1 MYLFSDKYLTMI
13 DTLEIIRNIKRI
25 YASDQIVETIVN
37 LEKVLDDVNMYAYK
51 NWALGEIVDG
61 PHVTKYDTSATFMW
75 EKQEMPDPEAGK
87 RILNIGGKVRY
98 KKDVKLTPRKIES
111 YADYRPGTKKAKLDE
126 IPVWLVEITIPN
138 QVIEDFNAES
148 QVTKTVS
155 GASIDQAPKDASE
168 L

>member
-1 MYLFSDKYLTMI
+1 MYLFSDRYLTMI

-155 GASIDQAPKDASE
+155 GASIDKAPKDASE

>member
-1 MYLFSDKYLTMI
+1 MI

-25 YASDQIVETIVN
+25 YASDQIVETIVK

>member
-1 MYLFSDKYLTMI
+1 
-13 DTLEIIRNIKRI
+13 
-25 YASDQIVETIVN
+25 
-37 LEKVLDDVNMYAYK
+37 
-51 NWALGEIVDG
+51 
-61 PHVTKYDTSATFMW
+61 
-75 EKQEMPDPEAGK
+75 MPDPEAGK

>member
-155 GASIDQAPKDASE
+155 GASIDKAPKDASE

>member
-1 MYLFSDKYLTMI
+1 MI

-155 GASIDQAPKDASE
+155 GASIDKAPKDASE

>member
-1 MYLFSDKYLTMI
+1 MYLFNDKYLTMI